1 MFFGKLFSSSFRFRC
16 RDLRLPR
23 LLAASVFAVP
33 AHHLPPVFESELSM
47 SRGSVCVC
55 VEKQNSIQLCVWLG
69 SNLLP
74 VAFFAT
80 STLSL
85 AASRHASLRA
95 VAKAD
100 TMTQHSTTTT
110 AAEQNSTFL
119 PGKTESLNSFRS
131 RDVILSENKIRRFR
145 TKNVSHKIIFEY
157 SVQRTSLTKRQ
168 ARGKTGKNWV
178 YNSGGDGGRP

>member
-1 MFFGKLFSSSFRFRC
+1 MFFGKLFGSSFRFRC

-33 AHHLPPVFESELSM
+33 AHHLPAVFESELSM